1 MISVYD
7 ISLGHPKAFCVE
19 KVSFKLMSTE
29 LAGDGG
35 DTIWSLVEH
44 VEDLAGK
51 ES

>member
-7 ISLGHPKAFCVE
+7 KSFGHPKAFCVE
-19 KVSFKLMSTE
+19 KVSFRLMSTV

-35 DTIWSLVEH
+35 DTIWSLVEQ
-44 VEDLAGK
+44 VDLVGK